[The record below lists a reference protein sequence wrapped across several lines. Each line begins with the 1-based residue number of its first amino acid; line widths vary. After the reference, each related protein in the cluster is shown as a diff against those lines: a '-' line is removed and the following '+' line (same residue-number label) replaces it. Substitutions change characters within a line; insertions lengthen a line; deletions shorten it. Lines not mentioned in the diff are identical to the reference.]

1 MHVHFFFVWGLDA
14 IGAIDAID
22 AIDAIVTIGTIDAIG
37 WIGGFRGFMPQPT
50 LSNGGLLWSGGGLV
64 EGEKFVFFS
73 ISGFG

>member
-1 MHVHFFFVWGLDA
+1 MWGLDA

-22 AIDAIVTIGTIDAIG
+22 AIAAIGAIGAIG
-37 WIGGFRGFMPQPT
+37 WIGGFRGILPQPT
-50 LSNGGLLWSGGGLV
+50 RWRFCFGAGGLV